1 MTTEKS
7 QQNPVRFTLAHLE
20 ETVGHLK
27 DHAKHCVACDRPG
40 KKMRAAFNEALYD
53 TGAVMLDG
61 FEALAASMIRIYRDG
76 ASTAEARAMAANA
89 LATHG
94 MLSVVLAAKLTA
106 RVHDE
111 EPNMVPFDTMRTV
124 LTPLADL
131 FDADQAKRH

>member
-1 MTTEKS
+1 MTSENS
-7 QQNPVRFTLAHLE
+7 QKNPVRFTLAHLE
-20 ETVGHLK
+20 DTVAHLK
-27 DHAKHCVACDRPG
+27 NHAQHCVVCDRPG

-61 FEALAASMIRIYRDG
+61 FEALAASMIAIYRDDG
-76 ASTAEARAMAANA
+76 TSPEVRLMAANA

-94 MLSVVLAAKLTA
+94 MLSVVLAAKITA

-111 EPNMVPFDTMRTV
+111 QPNMLPFDTMRTV

-131 FDADQAKRH
+131 FDADQAKQH